1 MVKTNTFNG
10 VALPSL
16 WLWDSDT
23 DALECIRSFSYNDF
37 RDRLS

>member
-10 VALPSL
+10 VPLPSI
-16 WLWDSDT
+16 WLWNSDSDELRCVREFDWT
-23 DALECIRSFSYNDF
+23 EF

>member
-10 VALPSL
+10 VPLPSIML
-16 WLWDSDT
+16 WNSGT
-23 DALECIRSFSYNDF
+23 DALRVVKAFDWTAF